1 MLSTTPLQFTYPG
14 GPALS
19 FPAISCAP
27 GEHWLI
33 LGSSVSGKKTFL
45 QLLAGLRTPTGGEV
59 YISDTALSSLSGSA
73 LDRFRG
79 QRIGMVFQQSHFIRA
94 LNVEENL
101 ALAQQLS
108 GVQIDKPKIQGL
120 LHRLG
125 ISGKLHARTRE
136 LSQGEQQRVAIARA
150 LINEPAVILADEPTS
165 SLDDQNAA
173 EVISMLE
180 EQATL
185 AKTALI
191 VVTHDARLKD
201 RFNKC
206 ITL

>member
-1 MLSTTPLQFTYPG
+1 LTFPG
-14 GPALS
+14 
-19 FPAISCAP
+19 ITCAP

-33 LGSSVSGKKTFL
+33 LGSSGSGKTTLL

-59 YISDTALSSLSGSA
+59 YISAVALSSLSKTE

-79 QRIGMVFQQSHFIRA
+79 RRIGMVFQQSHFIRA
-94 LNVEENL
+94 LNVEDNITL
-101 ALAQQLS
+101 ACQLS
-108 GVQIDKPKIQGL
+108 GNPVDKNKIRAL
-120 LHRLG
+120 LDRMGMVHK
-125 ISGKLHARTRE
+125 IHASTHE

-165 SLDDQNAA
+165 ALDDHNAG

-180 EQATL
+180 EQASL
-185 AKTALI
+185 ARTTLI

-201 RFNKC
+201 RFQKR

>member
-1 MLSTTPLQFTYPG
+1 L
-14 GPALS
+14 
-19 FPAISCAP
+19 
-27 GEHWLI
+27 
-33 LGSSVSGKKTFL
+33 L

-59 YISDTALSSLSGSA
+59 YISDVALSSLSKTE

-79 QRIGMVFQQSHFIRA
+79 RRIGMVFQQSHFIRA
-94 LNVEENL
+94 LNVEDNITL
-101 ALAQQLS
+101 ACQLS
-108 GVQIDKPKIQGL
+108 GNPVDKNKIRAL
-120 LHRLG
+120 LDRMGMVHK
-125 ISGKLHARTRE
+125 IHASTHE

-165 SLDDQNAA
+165 ALDDHNAG

-180 EQATL
+180 EQASL
-185 AKTALI
+185 ARTTLI

-201 RFNKC
+201 RFQKR